1 MSNVIEETDSKQIVI
16 PGEIISEDPKM
27 IPGRGA
33 IKDGQKI
40 RSIFIGLKSIKGK
53 YINVVPLKGQLY
65 TPEVG
70 DKVIGKVIEK
80 TVIKWIIDINA
91 KEEGSLRPV
100 DVIDRNMKKS
110 FNPGKRQSKRDEESE
125 AMDLYQVGD
134 LIICKIMAGDR
145 ITAPVLTTIGEG
157 LGKIAEGLVIQ
168 VEVPKIPRVI
178 GKRGSMIKLLK
189 EMTGCRLFVAKNG
202 RIWLHGKSI
211 DHERLLIDAIRK
223 IEREAHTS
231 RLTDRIQYYI
241 NEEKVKRGLN

>member
-1 MSNVIEETDSKQIVI
+1 MSNVTEESETKQIVI
-16 PGEIISEDPKM
+16 PGEILSEDPRM
-27 IPGRGA
+27 MPGRGA

-40 RSIFIGLKSIKGK
+40 RSIFIGLKNIRGK
-53 YINVVPLKGQLY
+53 YVNVVPLKGSLY

-70 DKVIGKVIEK
+70 DKVIGKIIEK

-100 DVIDRNMKKS
+100 DVIDRNMKRPY
-110 FNPGKRQSKRDEESE
+110 NPGKRTSKRDEESE

-145 ITAPVLTTIGEG
+145 
-157 LGKIAEGLVIQ
+157 
-168 VEVPKIPRVI
+168 
-178 GKRGSMIKLLK
+178 RGSMIKLLK
-189 EMTGCRLFVAKNG
+189 DLTTCKLFVAKNG

-211 DHERLLIDAIRK
+211 EHERLLIDAIRK

-241 NEEKVKRGLN
+241 MEEKTKRGLN